1 MRLMI
6 QRVEAASVLVDDRLV
21 GKIENGL
28 LVFVGI
34 GSEDTEQIADSYI
47 DKLIKLRIFADDNGK
62 TNLSLVDVDGGLLV
76 VSQFTLYADCK
87 KGNRP
92 NFIQAALPERA
103 KYLYEYFV
111 AECKKRLGQVE
122 TGEFGADMKV
132 NITND
137 GPFTIMLDENILKK

>member
-6 QRVEAASVLVDDRLV
+6 QRVEAASVKVEDKTI

-28 LVFVGI
+28 LVFLGI
-34 GSEDTEQIADSYI
+34 GIEDTEQIADIYI
-47 DKLIKLRIFADDNGK
+47 DKLIKLRIFADENGK
-62 TNLSLVDVDGGLLV
+62 TNLSLMDVEGGLLV

-103 KYLYEYFV
+103 KYLYEYFI
-111 AECKKRLGQVE
+111 AECKKRLGHVE
-122 TGEFGADMKV
+122 TGEFGAEMKV
-132 NITND
+132 NITNN
-137 GPFTIMLDENILKK
+137 GPFSIMLDENLLKK